1 MSGRPLLTL
10 VLASVIICSSFAYEC
25 SEAEK
30 QEQDGF
36 HRQCMREV
44 QARVHA
50 GTGFHEVCDRLEEQ
64 IERCG
69 RHKAKCLEGSELRLF
84 KDMQLESLIK
94 LTDGQDIGKIYNEC
108 RIVQEYTSSGRKPWK
123 STEMC
128 NMAQVGEAMEKR
140 QQCIVEARN
149 ELATSKREA
158 RARPLHINLICNFV
172 QKSLYDCAAEMK
184 HCFSD
189 EDFQKMLEKSPEA
202 LNKLL
207 DVMGSDFDLKTCGS
221 MLEAQPQTSGA
232 SPTLLSTGL
241 TLALA
246 LLSYLL

>member
-1 MSGRPLLTL
+1 MKPFLCLILCSAMLSTTL
-10 VLASVIICSSFAYEC
+10 AAEC
-25 SEAEK
+25 TDAEK
-30 QEQDGF
+30 LEEDNN

-50 GTGFHEVCDRLEEQ
+50 GTGFHEVCDRLDEQ

-69 RHKAKCLEGSELRLF
+69 RHKAKCLEQDELRLF

-94 LTDGQDIGKIYNEC
+94 LTDGQQIGEIYKKCE
-108 RIVQEYTSSGRKPWK
+108 IIKEYVESGRKPWK

-128 NMAQVGEAMEKR
+128 NLQQVGEAMEKR

-149 ELATSKREA
+149 ELATSKSEA

-172 QKSLYDCAAEMK
+172 QKSLYECASEMR
-184 HCFSD
+184 HCFSED
-189 EDFQKMLEKSPEA
+189 DFQKMLDKSPEA

-207 DVMGSDFDLKTCGS
+207 DVMGSDFDLTTCGS
-221 MLEAQPQTSGA
+221 MLNAQPITAGSSSNMNFGL
-232 SPTLLSTGL
+232 SFIFTTFILSRLL
-241 TLALA
+241 
-246 LLSYLL
+246 